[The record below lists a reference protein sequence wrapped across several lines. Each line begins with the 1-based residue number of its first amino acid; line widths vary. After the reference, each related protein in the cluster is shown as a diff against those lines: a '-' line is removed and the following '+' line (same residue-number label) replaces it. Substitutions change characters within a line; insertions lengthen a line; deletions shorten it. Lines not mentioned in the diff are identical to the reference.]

1 MCVCVQ
7 ETGGEGGELWQGR
20 PTRAWA
26 RGSAGPQSLSEL
38 EAGECTAPN
47 GDRHFGPLHGGRSAQ
62 PDMSKRSRRC
72 LPGERPS
79 KGGGGGAGQGSP
91 GSGQMVKN
99 HPRFLLGE
107 KGSQI
112 AHLVQ
117 GHTVAPWQGWARGSG
132 AGIEGTLWEPGI
144 QGESPQTHRIPKLRS
159 WFSEATRAE
168 PASGCDGGPA
178 PSWSYRRLGS
188 L

>member
-79 KGGGGGAGQGSP
+79 KGGGGGAGRVSP

-99 HPRFLLGE
+99 HPASYLGKRGHRLRILSKVTQLLLGRAGLGAAGQE
-107 KGSQI
+107 SRGLCGNQASKERAPKHTGSQNYEVGFQRQREPSQPRGVTGGRRPAGAI
-112 AHLVQ
+112 A
-117 GHTVAPWQGWARGSG
+117 G
-132 AGIEGTLWEPGI
+132 
-144 QGESPQTHRIPKLRS
+144 
-159 WFSEATRAE
+159 
-168 PASGCDGGPA
+168 
-178 PSWSYRRLGS
+178 
-188 L
+188 